1 MDIAATLEKLG
12 IEKED
17 HRLLSLL
24 PLVHIA
30 WADGTVQKAE
40 RELIVKTARE
50 MGWLAGKGEAVLER
64 WLAAPPTDDEVKTG
78 LALLDHLA
86 QSEGEVADGYGADDL
101 HHLLLLCDDVG
112 RAAGR
117 LFGLRDG
124 RSEVEMRALEK
135 VAETLH
141 VKRAKGW
148 RKTK

>member
-12 IEKED
+12 IDRED
-17 HRLLSLL
+17 HRVLGLL

-40 RELIVKTARE
+40 RELIVETARE

-64 WLAAPPTDDEVKTG
+64 WLAAPPSDEEVKAG

-86 QSEGEVADGYGADDL
+86 GAEGELADQYDADDL

-135 VAETLH
+135 VAEALD

-148 RKTK
+148 RRKP